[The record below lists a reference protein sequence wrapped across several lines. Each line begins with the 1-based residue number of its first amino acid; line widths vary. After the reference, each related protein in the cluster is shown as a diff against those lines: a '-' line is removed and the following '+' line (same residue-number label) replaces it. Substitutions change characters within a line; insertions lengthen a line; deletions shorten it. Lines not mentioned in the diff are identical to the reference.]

1 MQGSIQPRSS
11 PMRSA
16 LAVVVIGLLV
26 VVKPTSPAAPVY
38 DGVLR
43 DEGDGLTSAYM
54 VPYSNDNHAVTLEKL
69 PDGTLV
75 AAWFG
80 GKDEEASG
88 TAIVVSRLV
97 NGSKQWTNTTIVAQ
111 RNGYANGNPLLFF
124 DSGTGTLHLWHTQVK
139 AEAGEEEAEIYRLKS
154 HDAGSSWSDE
164 GKYFDDSGIYL
175 RNRIVRRSDGK
186 LLWPF
191 YSTGKRSNG
200 KSPAFAWSRGS
211 TVPSKGEGWTMK
223 FMAESDIGAEL
234 EQPTC
239 WRQPHDMDTIE
250 CYFRDCGGKSI
261 YAAASQD
268 DGEHFSKPK
277 PTSLPNPNSGIEAYP
292 LKSGSIVLIY
302 NPTTRKDGEPKN
314 RNPLSAGL
322 SMDDGKTWVKRDLQ
336 NGPTGTPPAGNPGDD
351 QFSYPTVLQGYDG
364 IIHVMYTYAPK
375 NQRRTIKY
383 VRFEES
389 WITKK

>member
-1 MQGSIQPRSS
+1 
-11 PMRSA
+11 MRCA

-139 AEAGEEEAEIYRLKS
+139 AEAGEEI
-154 HDAGSSWSDE
+154 
-164 GKYFDDSGIYL
+164 
-175 RNRIVRRSDGK
+175 
-186 LLWPF
+186 
-191 YSTGKRSNG
+191 
-200 KSPAFAWSRGS
+200 
-211 TVPSKGEGWTMK
+211 
-223 FMAESDIGAEL
+223 
-234 EQPTC
+234 PTKAI
-239 WRQPHDMDTIE
+239 Q
-250 CYFRDCGGKSI
+250 S
-261 YAAASQD
+261 
-268 DGEHFSKPK
+268 
-277 PTSLPNPNSGIEAYP
+277 
-292 LKSGSIVLIY
+292 
-302 NPTTRKDGEPKN
+302 
-314 RNPLSAGL
+314 
-322 SMDDGKTWVKRDLQ
+322 
-336 NGPTGTPPAGNPGDD
+336 
-351 QFSYPTVLQGYDG
+351 
-364 IIHVMYTYAPK
+364 
-375 NQRRTIKY
+375 
-383 VRFEES
+383 
-389 WITKK
+389 